1 MFLDGFGPQILA
13 GTLVTL
19 KLALG
24 SLLGAVLIGLLG
36 ASAKLAA
43 NRPLRALASG
53 YTTLIRSVPDLVIML
68 LLFFSLQIL
77 LNRVTDALGIGQ
89 VDIDPFAAGCVTLA
103 FIYGA
108 YFTETFRGAFQA
120 VPAGQVEAAQAYG
133 MGRWRVFRR
142 VLLPQMLRYALP
154 GIGNNWQVLV
164 KSTALVSIIGL
175 GDLVKATQDAGK
187 GTLQFFH
194 FTLVCGLIYL
204 AITAISNA
212 ALLWLERRNSLGVQ
226 EAAAMNAVLDEYWQA
241 YLWTDGLQL
250 TGLAMTLWL
259 LILAV
264 ALGFLLAIPLA
275 VARTC
280 GNPLLRYP
288 VWLYTYVFRGTPLYI
303 QLLFFYTGVYS
314 LNAIRAQDFLNAFF
328 RDGFNCT
335 VLAFVLNTCAY
346 MTEIFAGAIRNTP
359 HGEVEA
365 ARAYGM
371 GGFTLYRRIVLP
383 SALRRAL
390 PYFSN
395 EVILMLHSTSV
406 AFTATVPDLLKVAR
420 DVNSATYAPF
430 LSFGIAGALYAGTA
444 FLLIWLFRR
453 GELRWLAYLRPQT
466 H

>member
-154 GIGNNWQVLV
+154 SADTELSSSSLRSARLRRC
-164 KSTALVSIIGL
+164 STS
-175 GDLVKATQDAGK
+175 Q
-187 GTLQFFH
+187 
-194 FTLVCGLIYL
+194 
-204 AITAISNA
+204 
-212 ALLWLERRNSLGVQ
+212 
-226 EAAAMNAVLDEYWQA
+226 
-241 YLWTDGLQL
+241 
-250 TGLAMTLWL
+250 
-259 LILAV
+259 
-264 ALGFLLAIPLA
+264 
-275 VARTC
+275 
-280 GNPLLRYP
+280 
-288 VWLYTYVFRGTPLYI
+288 
-303 QLLFFYTGVYS
+303 
-314 LNAIRAQDFLNAFF
+314 
-328 RDGFNCT
+328 
-335 VLAFVLNTCAY
+335 
-346 MTEIFAGAIRNTP
+346 
-359 HGEVEA
+359 
-365 ARAYGM
+365 
-371 GGFTLYRRIVLP
+371 LP
-383 SALRRAL
+383 STRQGRRANQES
-390 PYFSN
+390 P
-395 EVILMLHSTSV
+395 
-406 AFTATVPDLLKVAR
+406 PG
-420 DVNSATYAPF
+420 SAEA
-430 LSFGIAGALYAGTA
+430 
-444 FLLIWLFRR
+444 
-453 GELRWLAYLRPQT
+453 
-466 H
+466 

>member
-77 LNRVTDALGIGQ
+77 LNRVTDALGI
-89 VDIDPFAAGCVTLA
+89 A
-103 FIYGA
+103 
-108 YFTETFRGAFQA
+108 
-120 VPAGQVEAAQAYG
+120 QVEAAQAYG

-212 ALLWLERRNSLGVQ
+212 ALLWLERRSSLGVRR
-226 EAAAMNAVLDEYWQA
+226 
-241 YLWTDGLQL
+241 
-250 TGLAMTLWL
+250 
-259 LILAV
+259 
-264 ALGFLLAIPLA
+264 PL
-275 VARTC
+275 
-280 GNPLLRYP
+280 P
-288 VWLYTYVFRGTPLYI
+288 
-303 QLLFFYTGVYS
+303 
-314 LNAIRAQDFLNAFF
+314 
-328 RDGFNCT
+328 
-335 VLAFVLNTCAY
+335 
-346 MTEIFAGAIRNTP
+346 
-359 HGEVEA
+359 
-365 ARAYGM
+365 
-371 GGFTLYRRIVLP
+371 
-383 SALRRAL
+383 
-390 PYFSN
+390 
-395 EVILMLHSTSV
+395 
-406 AFTATVPDLLKVAR
+406 
-420 DVNSATYAPF
+420 
-430 LSFGIAGALYAGTA
+430 
-444 FLLIWLFRR
+444 
-453 GELRWLAYLRPQT
+453 
-466 H
+466 